1 MKKLTTYIVM
11 AMLCLNFSTH
21 GQQIKHSIR
30 GTVIDNKGTP
40 IVGATISVK
49 DKSTKTVTN
58 SEGDFLLVQ
67 ADKGSSIIIS
77 RVGYRTKVISD
88 VQTTDIG
95 KVQLLEDENQLK
107 EIEIV
112 NTGYQKIPKERVT
125 GSFVNIDQ
133 KLLNRS
139 VSTNLLDRLNG
150 VTSGLIFN
158 KNINIGNSSNQATI
172 SIRGRNTIYANPN
185 PLIVL
190 DNFPYNG
197 DLSSINPNDVE
208 SITILK
214 DAAAASIW
222 GAFSGN
228 GVIVITTKKGK
239 FGQVPTIES
248 NVSVT
253 IGNKP
258 DLFYTSRLSSAN
270 IVDIEQFL
278 FNKGFYNSA
287 INRSNHPVLS
297 PVVDILVNRR
307 DKLISSA
314 DSMTL
319 VNKYKSQDTRN
330 DLSKYLYR
338 QSIDQQYLLSLQ
350 GGSSNNVYYFSSG
363 FNRDLGNQNRNDF
376 NRVTLNASDTYSLLN
391 KRVQWSNFLY
401 FTREITKNNGL
412 APTSIPYP
420 YLKLKNEDGQSLA
433 VPFQYR
439 QGYIDTV
446 GRGNLFNWQ
455 YRPLDELV
463 NNDNTARF
471 TEYRFNSQLKY
482 NIYNGIDA
490 SVQYQYNEGNSIQS
504 RLYNPESFYT
514 RDYINQFTQ
523 FDKATSNYTR
533 PVPPGGILD
542 RNNKT
547 FSSQNLR
554 GQINYSLNWGADHEI
569 NSLIGY
575 EIRDINTNINTTRS
589 YGYTDLGTSALI
601 DYTTFYKYFY
611 SSGTGRIA
619 YKDSYLGTTNR
630 FISYFTNFSYS
641 YKNRYVLSASAR
653 KDRSNIF
660 GVSTNQKG
668 VPLWSVGG
676 IWELSK
682 EPFYHLDWLPY
693 FRLRLTNGYN
703 GNVDNTLSSLVTAVV
718 GSGNAYNQPFS
729 ALGNPPN
736 PLLRWEKINTTNI
749 GFDFSLKKTI
759 NGTIEYYI
767 KKGTDLIGTSNIDPT
782 VGVTQFKGNSANM
795 KGYGLDLTLN
805 SRNVNGKFNW
815 NTSFLFSFT
824 KDKVTKYLLKS
835 ASISEAVSAS
845 LNPVE
850 GNPLYSLYSFK
861 WAGLD
866 SKGNPEIFINGEK
879 RNDYSNIYYSNNL
892 SNLHYSGSA
901 TPIAFGSVRNEFSY
915 SGLTISANITYKL
928 GYKFRRA
935 ALNSSDLFT
944 GNYFFPNSD
953 YMNRWQKSGDEAY
966 TNIPGLSYPAD
977 GLGDQIYKY
986 SDILVEKGD
995 HIRLQDI
1002 SLNYE
1007 FSKKQFNK
1015 MPFLSL
1021 SIYGYIN
1028 NIGILWKA
1036 NDAGI
1041 DPDYVPNG
1049 LLVYPNPRTYSI
1061 GFKAKF

>member
-1 MKKLTTYIVM
+1 MKKITIYIVS
-11 AMLCLNFSTH
+11 AALCLNFSAR
-21 GQQIKHSIR
+21 GQQIKHSVR
-30 GTVIDNKGTP
+30 GNIIDSKGNP
-40 IVGATISVK
+40 VVGATISVK
-49 DKSTKTVTN
+49 DKNTKTTTSN
-58 SEGDFLLVQ
+58 SGDFLLLHV
-67 ADKGSSIIIS
+67 DEGSAIIIT
-77 RVGYRTKVISD
+77 RVGYNSKVVSNVRTN
-88 VQTTDIG
+88 DIG

-112 NTGYQKIPKERVT
+112 NTGYQNIPKERVT
-125 GSFVNIDQ
+125 GSFVNVDQ

-139 VSTNLLDRLNG
+139 VTTNLLERLNG
-150 VTSGLIFN
+150 VASGLIFN
-158 KNINIGNSSNQATI
+158 KNMNIGNSSNQAAI

-239 FGQVPTIES
+239 FGQAPTIES
-248 NVSVT
+248 NVSIS

-258 DLFYTSRLSSAN
+258 NLFYTNRLSSAD
-270 IVDIEQFL
+270 IVDLEEFL

-287 INRSNHPVLS
+287 INRSSHPVLS
-297 PVVDILVNRR
+297 PVVDVLVDRR
-307 DKLISSA
+307 NKLISSA
-314 DSMTL
+314 DSIALINT
-319 VNKYKSQDTRN
+319 YKSQDSRS
-330 DLSKYLYR
+330 DLATYIFR
-338 QSIDQQYLLSLQ
+338 QSIDQQYLVNIQ
-350 GGSSNNVYYFSSG
+350 GGSLNNVYYFSSG
-363 FNRDLGNQNRNDF
+363 INKDLSSQNRNDF
-376 NRVTLNASDTYSLLN
+376 SRITLNASDSYSLFN
-391 KRVQWSNFLY
+391 KKLQWVNSLY
-401 FTREITKNNGL
+401 FTKEIIKNNGL
-412 APTSIPYP
+412 SATSVPYP
-420 YLKLKNEDGQSLA
+420 YLRLKDEAGENAA

-439 QGYIDTV
+439 KGYIDTV
-446 GRGNLFNWQ
+446 GRGNLLNWG
-455 YRPLDELV
+455 YKPLDELA
-463 NNDNTARF
+463 NNDNTTRF
-471 TEYRFNSQLKY
+471 TEYRFNTQLKY
-482 NIYNGIDA
+482 KVYKEIDA
-490 SVQYQYNEGNSIQS
+490 SVQYQYNEGNSIQN
-504 RLYNPESFYT
+504 RLFTPDSFYT

-523 FDKATSNYTR
+523 FDKATSSYTR
-533 PVPPGGILD
+533 PVPLGGILD
-542 RNNKT
+542 KSQKT

-554 GQINYSLNWGADHEI
+554 GQINYSLDLVAEHEI
-569 NSLIGY
+569 NALVGY
-575 EIRDINTNINTTRS
+575 EIRDINNKVNTTRS
-589 YGYTDLGTSALI
+589 YGYTDLGTSSLI
-601 DYTTFYKYFY
+601 DYTSFYKYFY
-611 SSGTGRIA
+611 SSSIGRIA
-619 YKDSYLGTTNR
+619 HKDSYLGTTNR
-630 FISYFTNFSYS
+630 FISYFTNFSYAFKS
-641 YKNRYVLSASAR
+641 KYVFSASAR

-668 VPLWSVGG
+668 VPLWSIGG
-676 IWELSK
+676 SWELSK
-682 EPFYHLDWLPY
+682 EQFYRINWLPY
-693 FRLRLTNGYN
+693 LRIRITNGYN

-729 ALGNPPN
+729 TLNNPPN

-749 GFDFSLKKTI
+749 GFDFSFK
-759 NGTIEYYI
+759 NRVSGSVEYYI
-767 KKGTDLIGTSNIDPT
+767 KKGTDLIGTSNVDPT

-795 KGYGLDLTLN
+795 KGYGIDVTLN
-805 SRNVNGKFNW
+805 SRNVSGKLNW

-835 ASISEAVSAS
+835 ASISDAVSAS

-866 SKGNPEIFINGEK
+866 PKGDPQIYFNGERK
-879 RNDYSNIYYSNNL
+879 NNYSEIYYSNDL

-901 TPIAFGSVRNEFSY
+901 TPVTFGSIRNEFSY
-915 SGLTISANITYKL
+915 LGLTVSANVTYKL
-928 GYKFRRA
+928 GYKFRRPS
-935 ALNSSDLFT
+935 LNSSDLFT
-944 GNYFFPNSD
+944 GNYFFPTSE

-966 TNIPGLSYPAD
+966 TYIPNLVYPAD
-977 GLGDQIYKY
+977 GLRDQIYKY
-986 SDILVEKGD
+986 SDALIEEGD

-1002 SLNYE
+1002 SVNYE
-1007 FSKKQFNK
+1007 LLKKQLGK
-1015 MPFLSL
+1015 MPFFSL

-1049 LLVYPNPRTYSI
+1049 SLIYPNPRTYSI